1 MLSKRNILKSFL
13 LLTSTAFIFSGCGGS
28 SSAAAPVAKPTPKV
42 MPAWITAPLPSDNEK
57 FMYGMS
63 VESDREA
70 AIKAALSDMIAKL
83 GTTIESSYESNQE
96 VQGAYSKSVI
106 KNQIKSGVSKIK
118 INNYKVIKSHKVSY
132 REFAVMIETDKQKL
146 VKGLKE
152 NLETEKKSI
161 SQKYASLKGSDAL
174 TRYNTKKELAAQAG
188 KLISEIFIISDLDKS
203 FNKQKNLN
211 FVSKKQKQFI
221 AESKRLKFFVS
232 GNRKSTKFA
241 DSIKNYLAQN
251 GYNVTSSKKNAVH
264 IKINTTDNINRTGS
278 IRIAVLTVNVS
289 VFDKKQRIGGKSVIV
304 KERYNGSNASVYK
317 NASIHLEQ
325 DIKKQGINEVIGI
338 NLNID

>member
-1 MLSKRNILKSFL
+1 MLSKNNIFKSFL
-13 LLTSTAFIFSGCGGS
+13 FLTFLALFFSGCGGF
-28 SSAAAPVAKPTPKV
+28 SAAPSAKSTPKKM
-42 MPAWITAPLPSDNEK
+42 MPVWITAPLPSDNEK

-63 VESDREA
+63 IEADRDS

-106 KNQIKSGVSKIK
+106 KSQIKSGVSKIK

-146 VKGLKE
+146 VAGLKD
-152 NLETEKKSI
+152 NLKTEKKNI
-161 SQKYASLKGSDAL
+161 IQKYNSLKGSDAL
-174 TRYNTKKELAAQAG
+174 TRYNTKKELAQEAS
-188 KLISEIFIISDLDKS
+188 KLISEILIISDLDKS
-203 FNKQKNLN
+203 FDKQSNLD

-232 GNRKSTKFA
+232 GNKKSTKFV
-241 DSIKNYLAQN
+241 DGIKNYLAQN
-251 GYNVTSSKKNAVH
+251 GYNVTNLKKNAVC
-264 IKINTTDNINRTGS
+264 IKINTTDNI
-278 IRIAVLTVNVS
+278 IRSGFIGIAVLTVNVS
-289 VFDKKQRIGGKSVIV
+289 VFDKKQRIGGKSVII
-304 KERYNGSNASVYK
+304 KERYNGSSASVYK

-325 DIKKQGINEVIGI
+325 DIKKQGINEVIGT
-338 NLNID
+338 

>member
-1 MLSKRNILKSFL
+1 MLSKSNLFKSFL
-13 LLTSTAFIFSGCGGS
+13 LLTSTALIFSGCGSS
-28 SSAAAPVAKPTPKV
+28 SSAAAPAVKPTPKV

-63 VESDREA
+63 VESDRDA

-96 VQGAYSKSVI
+96 VQGAYSSSTI

-174 TRYNTKKELAAQAG
+174 TRYNTKKELAQAAG
-188 KLISEIFIISDLDKS
+188 KLISVIFIISDLDKS
-203 FNKQKNLN
+203 FDKQNNLSFVSTKQKE
-211 FVSKKQKQFI
+211 FISESKK
-221 AESKRLKFFVS
+221 LKFFVS
-232 GNRKSTKFA
+232 GNKKSNKFA

-251 GYNVTSSKKNAVH
+251 GYNVASSKKNAVR
-264 IKINTTDNINRTGS
+264 IKINTTDNINSTGA

>member
-1 MLSKRNILKSFL
+1 MLSKNSLLKSFL
-13 LLTSTAFIFSGCGGS
+13 LLTSTALIFSGCGGS
-28 SSAAAPVAKPTPKV
+28 SSAAAPAAKPTPKV
-42 MPAWITAPLPSDNEK
+42 TPAWVTAPLPSDNEN

-63 VESDREA
+63 VESDRES

-96 VQGAYSKSVI
+96 VQGAYASSTI

-152 NLETEKKSI
+152 NLQTQKKNIVQRSDAL
-161 SQKYASLKGSDAL
+161 SGSDAL
-174 TRYNTKKELAAQAG
+174 TRYNVKKELSSEAG
-188 KLISEIFIISDLDKS
+188 KLLPVVFIISDLDKS
-203 FNKQKNLN
+203 FDKQKNLN
-211 FVSKKQKQFI
+211 FVTKKQKEFLS
-221 AESKRLKFFVS
+221 ESKKLRFYVS
-232 GNRKSTKFA
+232 GNKKSAKFA

-251 GYNVTSSKKNAVH
+251 GYNVTSSKKNAVQ
-264 IKINTTDNINRTGS
+264 IKIKTTDNISRSNS
-278 IRIAVLTVNVS
+278 MRIAVLTVNVS
-289 VFDKKQRIGGKSVIV
+289 VFDKNQRIGGKSVIV
-304 KERYNGSNASVYK
+304 KERYNGSSASVYK

-325 DIKKQGINEVIGI
+325 DIKSQGINEVIGI